1 MKLESVLRLM
11 IITLVIPV
19 LSETIF
25 TPVVSKYFLSA
36 ANVEVIASASMA
48 SQAITLFIAFVGC
61 WGSGLKI
68 FMRLYYPMWITEIAM
83 AIIIAMMGAEHVEM
97 RFYLDAVQNALCVG
111 IEAQSLEY
119 YAFQVIP
126 KDIIQTFSNKRKTVI
141 GGAGIAGSFFAVMM
155 GNIDIHI
162 ALWADVVVSIFGFF
176 LDTFVLHNFKRILK
190 EEQTDQKL

>member
-61 WGSGLKI
+61 WGSLDL
-68 FMRLYYPMWITEIAM
+68 RYSCVC
-83 AIIIAMMGAEHVEM
+83 II
-97 RFYLDAVQNALCVG
+97 LCG
-111 IEAQSLEY
+111 
-119 YAFQVIP
+119 
-126 KDIIQTFSNKRKTVI
+126 
-141 GGAGIAGSFFAVMM
+141 
-155 GNIDIHI
+155 
-162 ALWADVVVSIFGFF
+162 
-176 LDTFVLHNFKRILK
+176 
-190 EEQTDQKL
+190 

>member
-1 MKLESVLRLM
+1 MKLESILQLM
-11 IITLVIPV
+11 IVTLVIPV

-61 WGSGLKI
+61 WSSGLKI

-111 IEAQSLEY
+111 IESQSLEY

-141 GGAGIAGSFFAVMM
+141 GGAGIAGSFFAVMI

-176 LDTFVLHNFKRILK
+176 LDTFVLHNFKRIMK
-190 EEQTDQKL
+190 EQ

>member
-1 MKLESVLRLM
+1 
-11 IITLVIPV
+11 
-19 LSETIF
+19 
-25 TPVVSKYFLSA
+25 
-36 ANVEVIASASMA
+36 
-48 SQAITLFIAFVGC
+48 
-61 WGSGLKI
+61 
-68 FMRLYYPMWITEIAM
+68 MRLYYPMWITEITM